1 MIKIAVIKT
10 GGKQYKVHE
19 GQVLLIEKLDKK
31 EGSSI
36 KFDTLLTS
44 KEDGSDLNI
53 GQPSL
58 GENTEA
64 KILGEEKGKKT
75 NSTKYKNK
83 IRYHKNFGHRQNYT
97 RVEITSIK

>member
-1 MIKIAVIKT
+1 MTKIAVIKT

-19 GQVLLIEKLDKK
+19 GQVLLIEKLDEK
-31 EGSSI
+31 EGSNI

-44 KEDGSDLNI
+44 KEDGADLSV

-58 GENTEA
+58 GEKTEA
-64 KILGEEKGKKT
+64 KVLGDEKGKKT